1 MHFYSDLLP
10 VSFFQSLSITDQCC
24 SIILASGPLC
34 PLFPESSSLSWPN
47 EFRFLRVLCLTSP
60 LPGSLPGSL
69 KEPPPAQE
77 ESQNIEIT
85 DFGFD
90 KSLLPRAL
98 PKTWSQEASGDIYE
112 LKKQRYR
119 DKNATETEVRQGRD
133 RDREEGQRRKGMN
146 EGWPG
151 DQSQIS

>member
-1 MHFYSDLLP
+1 M
-10 VSFFQSLSITDQCC
+10 
-24 SIILASGPLC
+24 
-34 PLFPESSSLSWPN
+34 
-47 EFRFLRVLCLTSP
+47 
-60 LPGSLPGSL
+60 
-69 KEPPPAQE
+69 
-77 ESQNIEIT
+77 
-85 DFGFD
+85 
-90 KSLLPRAL
+90 

-151 DQSQIS
+151 D